1 MPDPDLSLRIA
12 QLAGDADRRSTV
24 AHRVAGEALALARSV
39 QAALANTGKLLAQVV
54 RPNLVNL
61 NAAEREHLRVEAR
74 QEAGQ
79 QALLAELAALA
90 DEVRG
95 TGAGEALRLRVLTA
109 RREADEAVLA
119 ELAQLEA
126 RATDMTVAELAEGKL
141 LEPPADT
148 DTDTD
153 GNDPAN

>member
-1 MPDPDLSLRIA
+1 MPDLSLEIA
-12 QLAGDADRRSTV
+12 RMAGDADRRSTV
-24 AHRVAGEALALARSV
+24 AHRVAGEALALARSAV
-39 QAALANTGKLLAQVV
+39 ASLANTGKLLAQVV

-79 QALLAELAALA
+79 QALLAELQALA
-90 DEVRG
+90 DHVHG
-95 TGAGEALRLRVLTA
+95 PGAGEALRARVLAA

-126 RATDMTVAELAEGKL
+126 RAGTMRTDELAEGKL

-153 GNDPAN
+153 ADDPAN